1 MGKTFVLD
9 ILKALGAHTINADE
23 IVGELLEEEPVLQ
36 RLRATLGDEVFDSGG
51 KLLKD
56 RVAEKIFNDEGLRI
70 AVEDILH
77 PLVFERIGRKL
88 EGAKADIAVVE
99 APVIFERGYEGRFA
113 KTITVYTDEETALRR
128 LEASGIGRDD
138 AIRRLRSQMPVEEKA
153 RRSDYAID
161 NSGPPEAARAKV
173 EEIYRDL
180 VKEAKTPTEHA
191 G

>member
-9 ILKALGAHTINADE
+9 AFKALGAHTIDADE
-23 IVGELLEEEPVLQ
+23 IVGELLEEAPVLQ
-36 RLRATLGDEVFDSGG
+36 RLRGVLGDDVFDSGG
-51 KLLKD
+51 KFLKD
-56 RVAEKIFNDEGLRI
+56 KVAEKIFNDEGLRI

-77 PLVFERIGRKL
+77 PLVFKRIERRLDGV
-88 EGAKADIAVVE
+88 KADIAVVE

-113 KTITVYTDEETALRR
+113 KTITVYTDDETALKR

-138 AIRRLRSQMPVEEKA
+138 AIRRLRWQMPVEEKA

-173 EEIYRDL
+173 EGIYRDL
-180 VKEAKTPTEHA
+180 VELTGK
-191 G
+191 